1 MTVCLKLFDFEYNLS
16 PLTFLL
22 VKTTIV
28 MIAHCKLHLVKK
40 TAKKTPIW
48 DAYRADGYPS
58 IWSIFLKPENNHLQ
72 GSLKFK
78 SHNGWVHWSA
88 LHNPH
93 FYGTLFFMTFHWNW
107 PDQYIIMFKQKW
119 KLFCI
124 SWDIVE
130 SKTKR

>member
-40 TAKKTPIW
+40 TPIW

-58 IWSIFLKPENNHLQ
+58 N
-72 GSLKFK
+72 
-78 SHNGWVHWSA
+78 
-88 LHNPH
+88 
-93 FYGTLFFMTFHWNW
+93 
-107 PDQYIIMFKQKW
+107 
-119 KLFCI
+119 
-124 SWDIVE
+124 
-130 SKTKR
+130 